1 MQEGEEARRS
11 NSSGPLTPMLSQLSV
26 RQLEEMRTNDRLFVS
41 VKQDDQSGSEVGKK
55 RRE

>member
-1 MQEGEEARRS
+1 MKKRG
-11 NSSGPLTPMLSQLSV
+11 GVTPLQPFMLSQLSV

-41 VKQDDQSGSEVGKK
+41 VKQDEQSSSEVGKK